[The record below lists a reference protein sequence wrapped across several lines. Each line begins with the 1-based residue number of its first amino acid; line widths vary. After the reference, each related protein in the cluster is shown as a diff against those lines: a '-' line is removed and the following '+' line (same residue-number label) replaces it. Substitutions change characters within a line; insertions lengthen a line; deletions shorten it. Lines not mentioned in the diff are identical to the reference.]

1 MSEVPDVGGR
11 RLGAPGALSGFVP
24 RLIALQ
30 RSRLLGPLA
39 KQLLLALRGLEFPAS
54 VEYGSE
60 LQFKHGGSGVVVHP
74 LTVIGDR
81 VTIYHRVTIG
91 QSNPEGEQ
99 FAFGGVTIE
108 DDVILAAGCFVARG
122 RRAIG
127 RPSWHR
133 GRCRS
138 RAAHVDRRGRGVG
151 RGAGSTCRLQRHAA
165 EPDHR
170 VRAALE
176 TDGSSRIDGSGPSTR
191 LGAPADAGSLT
202 CWLTKVLS
210 LCIGRGTR
218 AAQVSLM
225 CAS

>member
-1 MSEVPDVGGR
+1 MSEVPDVGGQ

-39 KQLLLALRGLEFPAS
+39 KQLLLALRGLEFPAN

-108 DDVILAAGCFVARG
+108 DDVILAAGCFVLGGAE
-122 RRAIG
+122 
-127 RPSWHR
+127 PL
-133 GRCRS
+133 
-138 RAAHVDRRGRGVG
+138 VVRRGTVV
-151 RGAGSTCRLQRHAA
+151 GAGAVLLRSTGEGEVWAGVPAR
-165 EPDHR
+165 R
-170 VRAALE
+170 V
-176 TDGSSRIDGSGPSTR
+176 GSSAT
-191 LGAPADAGSLT
+191 L
-202 CWLTKVLS
+202 LS
-210 LCIGRGTR
+210 PTNGFEQPQG
-218 AAQVSLM
+218 
-225 CAS
+225 